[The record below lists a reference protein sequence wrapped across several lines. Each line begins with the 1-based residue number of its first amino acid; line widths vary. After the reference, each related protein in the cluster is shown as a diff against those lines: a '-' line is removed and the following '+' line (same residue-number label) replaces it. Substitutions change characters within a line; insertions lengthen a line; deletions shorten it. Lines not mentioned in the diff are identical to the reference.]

1 MFYKHDG
8 VVSTLAWS
16 SFGNPKPG
24 KAPGPGKSATA
35 ARTVT
40 KSSPGRATVVLDKNS
55 TPAVWVIRPTLS
67 MTTSLTKGE
76 SFVMAWALNM
86 PSPMPDDLLHH
97 EQLHYDISALV
108 ARDALAAAALFI
120 DASDGFKSE
129 TEARQALSKVMNAVF
144 AQEKAI
150 HKAYDDAVHPEQSKG
165 ITRGPEQLRW
175 DGFIQSA
182 KEDPRMPPIDWPVD
196 GGSMMQTI
204 YDATP

>member
-1 MFYKHDG
+1 MFYDHDG
-8 VVSTLAWS
+8 FVNTLAWS
-16 SFGNPKPG
+16 SFGDPKPG
-24 KAPGPGKSATA
+24 KAPGPGKPATA
-35 ARTVT
+35 ARTSA

-67 MTTSLTKGE
+67 MTTSLKKSE

-86 PSPMPDDLLHH
+86 PSPKPVDLLHH

-120 DASDGFKSE
+120 DINDGFKSE
-129 TEARQALSKVMNAVF
+129 FEARQALSKVMHTVF

-165 ITRGPEQLRW
+165 NTRGPEQLRW
-175 DGFIQSA
+175 DGFIRSA
-182 KEDPRMPPIDWPVD
+182 KEDRRVPAINWPVD
-196 GGSMMQTI
+196 GGFIMKTI
-204 YDATP
+204 SEVTP

>member
-1 MFYKHDG
+1 MFYDHDG
-8 VVSTLAWS
+8 FVNTLSWS

-24 KAPGPGKSATA
+24 NAPSPGKPATA
-35 ARTVT
+35 ARTSA

-67 MTTSLTKGE
+67 MTTSLKKNE

-86 PSPMPDDLLHH
+86 PSPKPDDLLHH

-120 DASDGFKSE
+120 DTNKGFRSE
-129 TEARQALSKVMNAVF
+129 SEARQALSIVMNAVF

-150 HKAYDDAVHPEQSKG
+150 HKAYDDAVHPEQSEG
-165 ITRGPEQLRW
+165 NTRGPEQLRW
-175 DGFIQSA
+175 DGFIRSA
-182 KEDPRMPPIDWPVD
+182 KEDSRTPAVDWPVD
-196 GGSMMQTI
+196 GGPMKKTI
-204 YDATP
+204 YEVTP